1 MRSLLFVPASD
12 RRKLDKG
19 LASGADVIIVDL
31 EDSVAADAKVEGRAI
46 MSEFVAAHAGAAE
59 RPRLHVRI
67 NGFSTGLADLD
78 LDAAVAAGADG
89 IMLPKAA
96 GGQDVTRL
104 DAKIAVAEAIHGSPD
119 GRTRI
124 VAIAT
129 ETAHAVFQAGTYRGA
144 SHRLAGLAWGAEDL
158 SADLGA
164 TATRGADGQF
174 LDTFR
179 LARTLTLLGAVAA
192 EVVPI
197 DGVYTDFRDL
207 DGLRAECEAAARD
220 GFTAKMAIHPAQVP
234 IINEIFAPSPAA
246 LAKARQIIA
255 LFDADADALTLL
267 AALEAFDPGLD
278 WTQVGFRKVE
288 DEDWERAWLDQF
300 QPMRF
305 GARTFI
311 VPWNHDVPSDAGD
324 DAAIVRLD
332 PGLAFGSGT
341 HPTTALCL
349 RWLDALAADG
359 LLEGRHVLDFGCGSG
374 ILALAALKLGAAKA
388 VGVDNDPQA
397 LLASADNAQRNAV
410 DADFSVHLPDDEP
423 VTTYPVVV
431 ANILASALDA
441 LAERLAARVAPGGR
455 IALSGILK
463 GQEDELL
470 ARYAPWFDA
479 LSATRDGDWMR
490 IDGIRR

>member
-1 MRSLLFVPASD
+1 MPYLELSLRCTEVEQPRYETA
-12 RRKLDKG
+12 
-19 LASGADVIIVDL
+19 L
-31 EDSVAADAKVEGRAI
+31 EDVGALSVTLLDADADTGNERAI
-46 MSEFVAAHAGAAE
+46 LEPGV
-59 RPRLHVRI
+59 
-67 NGFSTGLADLD
+67 
-78 LDAAVAAGADG
+78 
-89 IMLPKAA
+89 
-96 GGQDVTRL
+96 GQTPL
-104 DAKIAVAEAIHGSPD
+104 WK
-119 GRTRI
+119 
-124 VAIAT
+124 
-129 ETAHAVFQAGTYRGA
+129 
-144 SHRLAGLAWGAEDL
+144 
-158 SADLGA
+158 
-164 TATRGADGQF
+164 
-174 LDTFR
+174 
-179 LARTLTLLGAVAA
+179 TLVLT
-192 EVVPI
+192 
-197 DGVYTDFRDL
+197 
-207 DGLRAECEAAARD
+207 
-220 GFTAKMAIHPAQVP
+220 
-234 IINEIFAPSPAA
+234 
-246 LAKARQIIA
+246 A

-278 WTQVGFRKVE
+278 WTQVGFRKVA

-311 VPWNHDVPSDAGD
+311 VPWNHDVPSEAGG

-359 LLEGRHVLDFGCGSG
+359 LLQGRRVLDFGCGSG

-410 DADFSVHLPDDEP
+410 DADFSVYLPDDEP

-455 IALSGILK
+455 IALSGILQ

-470 ARYAPWFDA
+470 VRYAPWFDA